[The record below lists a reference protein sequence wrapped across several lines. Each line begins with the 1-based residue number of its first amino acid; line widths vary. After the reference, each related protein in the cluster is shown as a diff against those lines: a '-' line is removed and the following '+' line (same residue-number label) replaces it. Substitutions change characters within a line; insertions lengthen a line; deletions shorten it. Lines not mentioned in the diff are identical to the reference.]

1 MTKLGLKLI
10 TEKAYLF
17 VNDKLILFFYID
29 DIVVLFLKKNEKVY
43 QRFKKKLIDYYKIRE
58 IGELS

>member
-1 MTKLGLKLI
+1 MTKLRLKPI

-17 VNDKLILFFYID
+17 MSNELILFFYVD

-43 QRFKKKLIDYYKIRE
+43 QRFKKKLIDCYEIRK

>member
-1 MTKLGLKLI
+1 MTKLELKPI
-10 TEKAYLF
+10 TEEACLF
-17 VNDKLILFFYID
+17 VSDELILFFYVD

-43 QRFKKKLIDYYKIRE
+43 QKFKKKLMDCYEMRE